1 MTNQKN
7 KNISSKLNKFYFVTM
22 IFIILSFSTYL
33 FYKYDTLLEYDNK
46 INELNEKINLANEE
60 NEELNYQTEYKNS
73 DEYIEKLAR
82 DKLGMVKNNEIIF
95 YDNN

>member
-1 MTNQKN
+1 
-7 KNISSKLNKFYFVTM
+7 M

>member
-33 FYKYDTLLEYDNK
+33 FYKYDTLLEYNDK
-46 INELNEKINLANEE
+46 INELNKKIDLANEE

-73 DEYIEKLAR
+73 EEYIEKLAR

>member
-46 INELNEKINLANEE
+46 INELTEKINLANEE